1 MNFLTD
7 LISKSMKKR
16 RRTVRARRIVR
27 RRHRRIG
34 RRRPAS
40 KASQEHYAFHKETTR
55 ALVSDRLPSLIE
67 GYRLLGIEFK
77 PFGRISIKNARTR
90 WGSCSSKGNLN
101 FSYRLSLL
109 PPHLSDYVIIHEL
122 CHLREFNHSSRFWD
136 LVAMLDPDYALHREE
151 LKGHSLRLIHPMVGP
166 KTAITA

>member
-7 LISKSMKKR
+7 LISNGMKKR

-27 RRHRRIG
+27 RRPRRIV

-40 KASQEHYAFHKETTR
+40 KASQEHYAFHKEATR
-55 ALVSDRLPSLIE
+55 ALVSGRLPSLIAE
-67 GYRLLGIEFK
+67 YRALGIEFK

-109 PPHLSDYVIIHEL
+109 PAHLSDYVIIHEL

-136 LVAMLDPDYALHREE
+136 LVAVLDPEYAQHREE
-151 LKGHSLRLIHPMVGP
+151 LKGHSLRLIHPMAKP
-166 KTAITA
+166 RIEITA